1 MFQEYN
7 TLKLLAMQ
15 ESPKTSF
22 HSWCLAEKKACGIPW
37 KIAWSSLYRQ
47 IAPSP
52 CLPWLEQIGPN
63 QSLSS
68 QDLWGLW
75 RREWSSLFPSSPVHP
90 LTPVKVSDLLHTD
103 LCHNFLMDIPQIQ
116 HLIFTVAQL
125 PLLRYNFHPISH
137 PQNLSKGHFLL
148 VSHMN
153 IFWIVV
159 TVTS

>member
-1 MFQEYN
+1 
-7 TLKLLAMQ
+7 MQ

-75 RREWSSLFPSSPVHP
+75 RREWSSSF
-90 LTPVKVSDLLHTD
+90 
-103 LCHNFLMDIPQIQ
+103 
-116 HLIFTVAQL
+116 L
-125 PLLRYNFHPISH
+125 PLQCTPLLPSRSLTSCTQTSVTTFWWIFLRSSISFSLW
-137 PQNLSKGHFLL
+137 PNYPCSDTTFILL
-148 VSHMN
+148 VILKTFLKVISYL
-153 IFWIVV
+153 WA
-159 TVTS
+159 TWTSSEL